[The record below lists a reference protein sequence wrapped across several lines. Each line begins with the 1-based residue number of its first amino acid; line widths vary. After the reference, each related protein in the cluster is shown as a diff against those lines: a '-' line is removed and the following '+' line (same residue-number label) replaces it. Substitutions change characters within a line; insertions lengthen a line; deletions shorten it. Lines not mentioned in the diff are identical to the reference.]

1 MSAATEQ
8 KILVQVPE
16 NAKSVRT
23 KVIEINGVKSVEIVY
38 EIEVSETIKLT
49 KINTDEMMLL

>member
-1 MSAATEQ
+1 MSTATEQ

-23 KVIEINGVKSVEIVY
+23 KVIEERGIKSVEIFY
-38 EIEVSETIKLT
+38 EIEIPETIKLT
-49 KINTDEMMLL
+49 KINTDEMKLF